1 MTFTPPILL
10 SIPGVALGWVL
21 ARGCRTDVSSPSLLE
36 EVRIACAR
44 AVASADSEGSK
55 TRRSEVRNLLRH
67 GVYKPTGRGKPA
79 SEYLLNAA
87 LGGDFPMIN
96 RLVDINNLVSVE
108 TLLPISLVD
117 LERAGT
123 ERFEARRGRSG
134 ESYVFNPSGQILELE
149 DLLLLARLP
158 EETPCATP
166 VKDSQA
172 TKTHAGTQDVLGAI
186 YAPVPLA
193 LEAREAAR
201 RMAQLMEM
209 HCEARTAW
217 GGAP

>member
-1 MTFTPPILL
+1 MTETPTIWT
-10 SIPGVALGWVL
+10 SVPGLALGWMV
-21 ARGCRTDVSSPSLLE
+21 ACGCRTDASSPSLVE
-36 EVRIACAR
+36 EARGACAR
-44 AVASADSEGSK
+44 AVASAESEGSK
-55 TRRSEVRNLLRH
+55 SRRSEVRNLLRH

-87 LGGDFPMIN
+87 LGGDFPLIN

-123 ERFEARRGRSG
+123 GRFEARWGRAG
-134 ESYVFNPSGQILELE
+134 ESYVFNPSGQILGLE
-149 DLLLLARLP
+149 DLLLLARMP
-158 EETPCATP
+158 EDLPCATP

-172 TKTHAGTQDVLGAI
+172 TKTHGGTRDVLGVI
-186 YAPVPLA
+186 YAPISLA

-201 RMAQLMEM
+201 RMAQLMEI
-209 HCEARTAW
+209 HCGARSEW